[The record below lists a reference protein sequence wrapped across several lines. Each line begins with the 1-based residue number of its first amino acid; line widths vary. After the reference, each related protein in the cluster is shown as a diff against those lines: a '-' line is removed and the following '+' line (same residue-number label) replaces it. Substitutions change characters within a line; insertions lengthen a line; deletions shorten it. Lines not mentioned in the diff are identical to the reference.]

1 MVFRD
6 LIMFSVTLNGSVILT
21 PKGRRA
27 YTGDAIQQ
35 APFVN
40 RSLIVATKKSF
51 QSTKSFDFEFQLSE
65 DKELYGTYYGNYI
78 RK

>member
-1 MVFRD
+1 
-6 LIMFSVTLNGSVILT
+6 MFPVTLNGSVILT
-21 PKGRRA
+21 SKGRRA

-40 RSLIVATKKSF
+40 RSQIVATKTSF
-51 QSTKSFDFEFQLSE
+51 QRAISFDFEFQLSE
-65 DKELYGTYYGNYI
+65 DKDLYGTYYGNYI